1 MKINKERL
9 TICKL
14 GGGYKFTYLLTK
26 INYCKTKTV
35 VKF

>member
-1 MKINKERL
+1 MKLNKEKL

-14 GGGYKFTYLLTK
+14 GGYKFTYLLTK

-35 VKF
+35 VNF